1 MAYIS
6 SIRSTAIQ
14 TCRVALLLWPR
25 LLALILFSL
34 IIDQLFHFVSS
45 HFFPQG
51 TPNASR
57 YFNLLFFTLISPFGT
72 LALWS
77 WLLSG
82 WIRHELATD
91 GTPHPL
97 SAGEHFRAPCWHQF
111 CAISVSGSYFLIMTI
126 PYIIFL
132 SVTGFIRAYSF
143 NALEEVELH
152 ITIYFVILFFA
163 PYFCV
168 TIFYLRYNVGII
180 SITLYG
186 KTMSLRTAY
195 KYSKK
200 HESTGLTRRI
210 AASAT
215 MIVLFLF
222 LFISMTET
230 GYEPSVINARSLFYN
245 VTLSIMTTNLLF
257 IIGMMALISGYL
269 KNIPA
274 EALEPQPEQSG

>member
-1 MAYIS
+1 
-6 SIRSTAIQ
+6 
-14 TCRVALLLWPR
+14 
-25 LLALILFSL
+25 
-34 IIDQLFHFVSS
+34 
-45 HFFPQG
+45 
-51 TPNASR
+51 
-57 YFNLLFFTLISPFGT
+57 
-72 LALWS
+72 
-77 WLLSG
+77 
-82 WIRHELATD
+82 
-91 GTPHPL
+91 
-97 SAGEHFRAPCWHQF
+97 
-111 CAISVSGSYFLIMTI
+111 
-126 PYIIFL
+126 
-132 SVTGFIRAYSF
+132 
-143 NALEEVELH
+143 
-152 ITIYFVILFFA
+152 
-163 PYFCV
+163 
-168 TIFYLRYNVGII
+168 
-180 SITLYG
+180 
-186 KTMSLRTAY
+186 MSLRTAY